1 MPDFENPGRIV
12 YFYGIHVHKLSI
24 HTHIHIHKH
33 SHMDIYTHPHHSQH
47 GSDQE
52 WLWAAQDTLQE
63 GTRHTSPS
71 VRTQLPS
78 A

>member
-12 YFYGIHVHKLSI
+12 YFYGIHVHKLGI
-24 HTHIHIHKH
+24 HTHTYTYIN
-33 SHMDIYTHPHHSQH
+33 THPYHSQH